1 MKKTNHYEI
10 CKAKLQYLNY
20 SPKTQS
26 TYLHYIEQFLNATK
40 IPPSRLTSQ
49 DFQSYLDN
57 FNFTSTS
64 QQNQVINSIRFL
76 YKFGLNKKY
85 DKVSFKRPKSEK
97 KLPKVVDSNFILTK
111 LDQID
116 TYGEASHDVVDE
128 LMEIVD
134 SLNEGEQSLM
144 LELYYS

>member
-57 FNFTSTS
+57 FNFTSKSKSHKRQS
-64 QQNQVINSIRFL
+64 QI
-76 YKFGLNKKY
+76 LNLIEQRLR
-85 DKVSFKRPKSEK
+85 VAHKRAKDTDTKERLKRAHDYIKSK
-97 KLPKVVDSNFILTK
+97 C
-111 LDQID
+111 
-116 TYGEASHDVVDE
+116 EASKKKTQRLKE
-128 LMEIVD
+128 A
-134 SLNEGEQSLM
+134 G
-144 LELYYS
+144 